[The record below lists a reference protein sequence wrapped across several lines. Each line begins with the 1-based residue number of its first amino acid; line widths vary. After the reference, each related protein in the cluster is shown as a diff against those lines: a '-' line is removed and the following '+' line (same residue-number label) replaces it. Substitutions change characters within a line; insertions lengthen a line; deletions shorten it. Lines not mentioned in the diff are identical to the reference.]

1 MKKIVALAAASALL
15 ASTSIA
21 GAAGLAE
28 ITSSSGKVLV
38 NQGEGF
44 VLVSGMVSLNAGDT
58 VMIGEESQAQISYAT
73 GCTVTAESTSVVT
86 IAEVAPCA
94 PGETIGSAGAA
105 FVQPTADA
113 APFAAGIPMLPLVLA
128 GAVVI
133 GGGILIATEVL
144 GDNDNGGGG
153 GTSAPAT

>member
-1 MKKIVALAAASALL
+1 MKKIVALAAATALL

-28 ITSSSGKVLV
+28 ITASSGKVLV

-44 VLVSGMVSLNAGDT
+44 VPVAGMMSLNAGDT
-58 VMIGEESQAQISYAT
+58 VMVGEESQAQISYAT

-94 PGETIGSAGAA
+94 AGETIGSVGAA

-113 APFAAGIPMLPLVLA
+113 APLAEGMPMLPLILV
-128 GAVVI
+128 GAVVV
-133 GGGILIATEVL
+133 GGGIFIATEVF
-144 GDNDNGGGG
+144 GDDSDGDGGQ
-153 GTSAPAT
+153 SAPGT